1 MDAQDA
7 ILALALMLGA
17 GLVAR
22 TVSVFTRVPELL
34 LLIGAGA
41 IVGPSALDWVDVPL
55 GSEGA
60 QVLFT
65 LGVSFILF
73 HGGFELSVRVLSRT
87 VVGLG
92 LLVVPGVIVTA
103 AIVGAAAAALFGVDP
118 LVGLLIGSALAPTD
132 PAILIP
138 LFERL
143 GVHPKIGQTIV
154 AESALNDPIGAV
166 LALAVAGAI
175 TEGGGSVGH
184 LARDF
189 VVDIGLSTLLGVMF
203 GIALALT
210 LSSRRTGIF
219 RESAAIAVILV
230 VAAGYVSIDFAGG
243 SGYLGAFIAGLLV
256 GNMDELRHR
265 LETDHERQIRE
276 LVGLIADVVVLLV
289 FVLVGMNLPFAL
301 LRDEW
306 LPALGVVAVL
316 VLVARPLVVA
326 LCLVPDRRGAWTRQ
340 ELAFVAWTRE
350 TGVIPAALAGVLVGK
365 GVEGGDLVTV
375 CVAMALVVTVS
386 LQATTKPWLA
396 RRLGLAEEP
405 SGPLVSVAEGKP

>member
-166 LALAVAGAI
+166 LALAIAGAI

-326 LCLVPDRRGAWTRQ
+326 LCLVPDRRGAWTRR